1 MFGHDPYQVIIE
13 NINMK
18 SRINAIKIGDLILK
32 NWSELHNKFKTI
44 DLAGRYR
51 VKVNFKE
58 AKWANI

>member
-1 MFGHDPYQVIIE
+1 MQ
-13 NINMK
+13 K
-18 SRINAIKIGDLILK
+18 KLGDLILK